1 MRFLRQALAVTAVSI
16 RTIPQ
21 RLSSSLVAVV
31 GITGVVVVFVA
42 VLSIGEGFKAAM
54 TNAGRSDRA
63 IIMRSG
69 ADSEMSSGL
78 AGDHVNIIK
87 TAPGILQ
94 GTNAT
99 PLASSEMFVVID
111 VNRKATNTAANVP
124 LRGVDATVLEVRPEV
139 KIVEGRMFSFG
150 TNEVIVGRAANRQF
164 SKLNVGDLLHSG
176 EISWQIV
183 GVFEAR
189 GSVAETEIWCD
200 VKILQSNYRRGNS
213 YQSVLVRLDSAASF
227 DPFKDWLTSNP
238 QIDVQVRRESEYLE
252 SQSRAL
258 TTLVRILGSIIAI
271 LMGIGAVFGAVLT
284 MYAAVVTRTREIATL
299 RALGFGS
306 MPVLLSVIGE
316 SIFLALC
323 GGVIGGALAFLIFNG
338 YQTSTMNWQTF
349 SQVAFA
355 FAVTP
360 ALLVQGIL
368 YSLAMGLVG
377 GIFPALRAARLP
389 ISQALRE
396 L

>member
-78 AGDHVNIIK
+78 AGEHVNIIK
-87 TAPGILQ
+87 NAPGIMQ
-94 GTNAT
+94 GANAT

-111 VNRKATNTAANVP
+111 VNRKATSTAANVP

-139 KIVEGRMFSFG
+139 KIVEGKMFSFG

-183 GVFEAR
+183 GVFEAK

-306 MPVLLSVIGE
+306 MPVLLSVMGE

-360 ALLVQGIL
+360 SLLVQGIL
-368 YSLAMGLVG
+368 YSLAMGLIG
-377 GIFPALRAARLP
+377 GIFPAFRAARLP

>member
-78 AGDHVNIIK
+78 AGEHVNIIK

-111 VNRKATNTAANVP
+111 VNRKATSTAANVP

-139 KIVEGRMFSFG
+139 KIVEGKMFSFG

-183 GVFEAR
+183 GVFEAK

-306 MPVLLSVIGE
+306 MPVLLSVMGE

-360 ALLVQGIL
+360 SLLVQGIL
-368 YSLAMGLVG
+368 YSLAMGLIG
-377 GIFPALRAARLP
+377 GIFPAFRAARLP